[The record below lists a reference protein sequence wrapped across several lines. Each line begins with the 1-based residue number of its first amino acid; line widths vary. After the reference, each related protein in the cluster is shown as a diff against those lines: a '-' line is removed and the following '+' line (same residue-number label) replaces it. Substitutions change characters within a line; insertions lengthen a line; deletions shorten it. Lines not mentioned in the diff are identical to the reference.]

1 MTSKGKMAGIEH
13 KQLSRKLNRSKGFKP
28 RKVLFTLSGR
38 MVLLGYVG
46 IHVAMYYWISL
57 SSNHNTDGNIK
68 RNSHVR
74 TDGVI
79 EPTYTNHRNT
89 QESESFAA
97 SLDGNSGLAVD
108 PLDEIEDDVDST
120 VSIKISQVNMS
131 PKPGRTAAMI
141 IAVVPYSEDR
151 LLALWSQLECFHQT
165 GKFQEII
172 ISAPHWAR
180 EDKILEPFVRE
191 AISSIP
197 HFQEVGSPTVTIQYY
212 LNDRYDAGLWCD
224 SLKSKH
230 ININP
235 QNNSDPQWTSPV
247 EQYDDFVLVNDSLM
261 AVERDFSGV
270 LDVLRE
276 KKLAMTSLNYSRSD
290 YWFWLESAMRGFS
303 SYGIE
308 RFMEHSCIP
317 VSDEIWCRD
326 LQSADQKRCIV
337 EHFEIKMVEE
347 FAQEEVWGL
356 FSSDVPKHMITEDR
370 INNAKTW

>member
-1 MTSKGKMAGIEH
+1 MTWVAH
-13 KQLSRKLNRSKGFKP
+13 KQLTRKLNRSKGFKP
-28 RKVLFTLSGR
+28 RKVLFILSGR
-38 MVLLGYVG
+38 MMLLGYVG
-46 IHVAMYYWISL
+46 IHVAIYWIYL
-57 SSNHNTDGNIK
+57 SVTHETAGNIK
-68 RNSHVR
+68 RKSHIR
-74 TDGVI
+74 PDGVI
-79 EPTYTNHRNT
+79 EPTFTNHRNT
-89 QESESFAA
+89 QESELFAA
-97 SLDGNSGLAVD
+97 SLDGKSGLEVD
-108 PLDEIEDDVDST
+108 PFDETEYDVDST
-120 VSIKISQVNMS
+120 VSIKISQVNMKS
-131 PKPGRTAAMI
+131 KPERTAAMI

-191 AISSIP
+191 AIASIP

-212 LNDRYDAGLWCD
+212 LNDRYDVGLWCD

-230 ININP
+230 ININS
-235 QNNSDPQWTSPV
+235 QKIHESQLTSPA

-261 AVERDFSGV
+261 AVERDFSGI

-308 RFMEHSCIP
+308 RFMEHACIP
-317 VSDEIWCRD
+317 ASHEIWCRE

-347 FAQEEVWGL
+347 FAEEEVWGL
-356 FSSDVPKHMITEDR
+356 FSSDVPENMITEER
-370 INNAKTW
+370 VNNGKTW